1 MSIWSKKLL
10 EYLTNNY
17 STTNESIE
25 ATKEITLDGH
35 YIGIISTD
43 AKNYL
48 EKFINT
54 EKLNMSYCKLNSLE
68 NLPNLPNLTRI
79 VLNDNLLDEN
89 EFIKLKK
96 YPLLSEI
103 FFANNKVK
111 DYKIMKDM
119 SSMRDIHL
127 IDLSE
132 NPVCDIKDY
141 RKNIFEIFPKLIFL
155 DRLGKNNETY
165 EEFEDN
171 EEDEEEEEV
180 ENEEDKNFLDNESD
194 DEQIIEEEE
203 EEEEENEGNEG
214 NIGWNYIN
222 DINND
227 EFNEEEEEEIEN
239 PHLAKKK
246 KYK

>member
-1 MSIWSKKLL
+1 MSNWSKKLL
-10 EYLTNNY
+10 EYLSNNY

-25 ATKEITLDGH
+25 STKEITLDGY
-35 YIGIISTD
+35 YIGVISPE

-54 EKLNMSYCKLNSLE
+54 EKLNLSFCKLRSLE

-79 VLNDNLLDEN
+79 VLNDNLLDEK

-111 DYKIMKDM
+111 DYEIMKDL
-119 SSMRDIHL
+119 SSIRDIHL

-132 NPVCDIKDY
+132 NPVCDTKDY

-155 DRLGKNNETY
+155 DRIGKNNETY

-194 DEQIIEEEE
+194 EEQIIEEEE

-214 NIGWNYIN
+214 NMEWNYFN
-222 DINND
+222 DINNE

>member
-1 MSIWSKKLL
+1 MNNWSKILL
-10 EYLTNNY
+10 KYLTNNY
-17 STTNESIE
+17 EQ
-25 ATKEITLDGH
+25 TKENIKNIKELTLDGY
-35 YIGIISTD
+35 YIGEISLEI
-43 AKNYL
+43 KKYL
-48 EKFINT
+48 EQFINV
-54 EKLNMSYCKLNSLE
+54 EKLNMSFCKLHSLD
-68 NLPNLPNLTRI
+68 NLPNLPNITK
-79 VLNDNLLDEN
+79 VELNDNLLDEK

-111 DYKIMKDM
+111 DIELMKEM
-119 SSMRDIHL
+119 SVMRDMHL

-132 NPVCDIKDY
+132 NPICSSKDY

-171 EEDEEEEEV
+171 EEEEEEEE
-180 ENEEDKNFLDNESD
+180 ENEEDKNFVD
-194 DEQIIEEEE
+194 DEYEEKEFTGEEE
-203 EEEEENEGNEG
+203 EEEEENEGNNGG
-214 NIGWNYIN
+214 NYMNNNDY

-239 PHLAKKK
+239 PNLGKRKR
-246 KYK
+246 YR